1 MKKLFKYL
9 LVFFLLLSLTILFD
23 IHIKGNFYQ
32 IDKNVYRSG
41 TLNKFNL
48 EYYIK
53 KYHIKTILN
62 LRGKSNE
69 EWYKVESNLGKKYTI
84 KIINYPLSSQSF
96 YDFNKTSKIVK
107 LLKKIKKPLLIH
119 CNGGADR
126 TSLVSALY
134 TFTVKHQPKEIAK
147 KELSWFYGH
156 LPGIRKGVEN
166 MDKSFENY
174 VNKFLEVPQDL
185 TPRKP

>member
-1 MKKLFKYL
+1 MKKLFKYFL
-9 LVFFLLLSLTILFD
+9 SFFIFLVLKILF
-23 IHIKGNFYQ
+23 IIYVKGNFYQ
-32 IDKNVYRSG
+32 VDKNVYRSG

-69 EWYKVESNLGKKYTI
+69 EWYKIESNLRKKYAIEIT
-84 KIINYPLSSQSF
+84 NYPISSQSF
-96 YDFNKTSKIVK
+96 YDFNHTSTIVNI
-107 LLKKIKKPLLIH
+107 LKKVKKPLLIH
-119 CNGGADR
+119 CDGGADR

-134 TFTVKHQPKEIAK
+134 IFAVKHQPKEIAE
-147 KELSWFYGH
+147 KELSWMYGH
-156 LPGIRKGVEN
+156 LPGMREGVEN

-174 VNKFLEVPQDL
+174 VNKMQ
-185 TPRKP
+185 